1 MKFVLEFD
9 VKIKYFKKNRLGK
22 EQKNCQSEKNIDI
35 QKVNRLEA
43 WYYQQK
49 VKLSS
54 GKSVPLTYSNL

>member
-9 VKIKYFKKNRLGK
+9 VKIKYFKKIDWERSRK
-22 EQKNCQSEKNIDI
+22 TAQSEKNIDI
-35 QKVNRLEA
+35 QKINRLEA

-54 GKSVPLTYSNL
+54 GKSIPLTYSNL

>member
-9 VKIKYFKKNRLGK
+9 VKIKYF
-22 EQKNCQSEKNIDI
+22 KNIDI

-54 GKSVPLTYSNL
+54 GKSVPLTYSSL